1 MVFNHPFRKAFR
13 ITDTVYG
20 GLGVTQDS
28 TVLAVLNIVRELLN
42 HDCQVCREHWD
53 DAREEIVMRLAIAMD
68 RVAV

>member
-1 MVFNHPFRKAFR
+1 M
-13 ITDTVYG
+13 
-20 GLGVTQDS
+20 TQDS